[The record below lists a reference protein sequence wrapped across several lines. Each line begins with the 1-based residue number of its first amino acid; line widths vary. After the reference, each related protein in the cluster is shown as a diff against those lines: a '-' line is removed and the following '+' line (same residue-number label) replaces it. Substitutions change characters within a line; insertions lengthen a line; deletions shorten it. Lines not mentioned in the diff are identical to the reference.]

1 MIIAPKGCFYDAFV
15 QILFEAI
22 NFYCLLNT
30 YPAARRSRTL
40 HCVKYILFFVLNI
53 PLLINYRCLLVLVL
67 FIYFFCQKQDIPTP
81 HKIQWSSIIH
91 LPPLIHLFSR
101 PVIKPTSFFFMCMLF
116 CTSINMLKSH
126 EITQVRVNSM
136 TTKTPMTQYAQY
148 SRIHRLRNN
157 ESLPAPPVTEPR

>member
-67 FIYFFCQKQDIPTP
+67 FIFFARSKTFP
-81 HKIQWSSIIH
+81 HHTRFSG
-91 LPPLIHLFSR
+91 LPSYN
-101 PVIKPTSFFFMCMLF
+101 T
-116 CTSINMLKSH
+116 
-126 EITQVRVNSM
+126 
-136 TTKTPMTQYAQY
+136 
-148 SRIHRLRNN
+148 
-157 ESLPAPPVTEPR
+157 SLP

>member
-1 MIIAPKGCFYDAFV
+1 MIIAPKGCFYNAFV

-67 FIYFFCQKQDIPTP
+67 FIFLPEARHSHTTQDLVVFHHTTPPSPDSSLFQTSHQTYILLLHVYAILHFYKHVEIP
-81 HKIQWSSIIH
+81 
-91 LPPLIHLFSR
+91 
-101 PVIKPTSFFFMCMLF
+101 
-116 CTSINMLKSH
+116 
-126 EITQVRVNSM
+126 
-136 TTKTPMTQYAQY
+136 
-148 SRIHRLRNN
+148 
-157 ESLPAPPVTEPR
+157 